1 MRRKTGRIRKI
12 ALLMLTTGCIVAAA
26 SAAYAGA
33 PSSGPASDNR
43 TVEERQMSEEGQ
55 AKQESMPPAGEIQE
69 STQAGEGAV
78 LAVTQGETRQTPEVQ
93 QNPETRQT
101 PEAQPVPWKP
111 RRLRKPGRQPDW
123 RKKFRK
129 KRKRQVLSGAEDGI
143 SIRLSR

>member
-55 AKQESMPPAGEIQE
+55 AKQESMPPAGERC
-69 STQAGEGAV
+69 V
-78 LAVTQGETRQTPEVQ
+78 
-93 QNPETRQT
+93 
-101 PEAQPVPWKP
+101 
-111 RRLRKPGRQPDW
+111 
-123 RKKFRK
+123 
-129 KRKRQVLSGAEDGI
+129 
-143 SIRLSR
+143 